1 MEREHA
7 RVRDGSARE
16 TTTRE
21 SARARESH
29 PGDARGRYKLWALAD
44 ADLLENPNAYQLW
57 NTGQGLNRVQGC
69 PLVARE
75 MQRILA
81 KVQRESGAWVGLS
94 VVHLGDRDVPNALV
108 FIDKY
113 TQVPRLL
120 RPIASVVGPSLDAMA
135 KDGAIGE
142 YLTSQFKSAQELRMT
157 ILADFFKH
165 GFDGDGDDGGSCIDG
180 RLTSAW
186 NLCSKIAKKP
196 YYHIFMLNGF
206 QGFDGAWRD

>member
-1 MEREHA
+1 MPSRTRAFARYDERARDDERE
-7 RVRDGSARE
+7 R
-16 TTTRE
+16 
-21 SARARESH
+21 ARARESH

-108 FIDKY
+108 
-113 TQVPRLL
+113 R
-120 RPIASVVGPSLDAMA
+120 
-135 KDGAIGE
+135 
-142 YLTSQFKSAQELRMT
+142 SALFFARVS
-157 ILADFFKH
+157 AD
-165 GFDGDGDDGGSCIDG
+165 
-180 RLTSAW
+180 RA
-186 NLCSKIAKKP
+186 P
-196 YYHIFMLNGF
+196 
-206 QGFDGAWRD
+206 